1 MVTDDMNPQEKLL
14 RPGGPLDQRRRQF
27 QALEAI
33 LREWFPAAQQLA
45 DAARFGA
52 PRLRV
57 IRREGGYPR
66 KDTMQ
71 RIANVAQLMDLLNAR
86 HPVIDP
92 VRLGHLTAE
101 ATRMHQVPADW
112 PDNRDLVEAAA
123 DAIGVWVIAYR
134 DRNPAAAA
142 KARS

>member
-27 QALEAI
+27 QALDAI

-71 RIANVAQLMDLLNAR
+71 RIANVAQLMDTLNAR
-86 HPVIDP
+86 HPDIDP
-92 VRLGHLTAE
+92 VILGRLTAD
-101 ATRMHQVPADW
+101 ATRLHRVPDGW
-112 PDNRDLVEAAA
+112 PGDLALIDAAA
-123 DAIGVWVIAYR
+123 GVISDCAH
-134 DRNPAAAA
+134 AHQ
-142 KARS
+142 KATVTA